1 MFNDLYMALKHLKP
15 TPGNLRDSIHCPQ
28 TFHKWLAFTSSN
40 LPAWKWNP
48 FTPGFGRKMLNMVS
62 EKQMVKKRDL
72 MINSW
77 STKSTKEYLG
87 KCVFSCYYQLRPQKR
102 MTCSIMFT
110 IFIEKKRWFPSG
122 FFLWIPISRTLRRGF
137 SWKATKL
144 RWMRFSNSLSWS
156 QQWLVMDGQ
165 IYQQHH
171 VDEGTWFQYVPI
183 HVTPHPKFKDILTC
197 AQIDP
202 VSLLQRELA
211 LENRRAVAPSL
222 LLIQDND
229 GVPITSKRS
238 KVSAAFD
245 RPQH

>member
-15 TPGNLRDSIHCPQ
+15 TPGNLRDSIHCPPKRFPQ
-28 TFHKWLAFTSSN
+28 VAGVHKLQFTSLKVESIHSRFRQEDAQHG
-40 LPAWKWNP
+40 L
-48 FTPGFGRKMLNMVS
+48 RKTNG
-62 EKQMVKKRDL
+62 QKRDL

-183 HVTPHPKFKDILTC
+183 HVHTPTPKFKDILNMRTNWSC
-197 AQIDP
+197 QPIAKGTGTRKSESRGSKPSADPRQRWGPHYLKAQ
-202 VSLLQRELA
+202 Q
-211 LENRRAVAPSL
+211 
-222 LLIQDND
+222 
-229 GVPITSKRS
+229 K
-238 KVSAAFD
+238 
-245 RPQH
+245 